1 MVLRGRNRTA
11 ADTEALH
18 LETARLRQSEAEAE
32 NLRSSLAT
40 LRAESAIAIERYEL
54 MIHAAGLG
62 LCDMDVVAADPV
74 NPDNEF
80 IWSQEFRRM
89 LGFADERE
97 FPNIL
102 RSWASRLHPDDA
114 ARTMQAFLGHLNDRT
129 GRTPY
134 HIEYRL
140 QLKNGQYRWFV
151 ATGATRRDA
160 TGVPLR
166 VAGALR
172 DIDDEKRLAERSE
185 QQLVQLGASSSQLGG
200 VSADLARAVEAAV
213 TRSAAAARTITAL
226 DASSVKIG
234 EVVKLITGIA
244 SQTNLLALNATIEA
258 ARAGETGKG
267 FAVVAHEVKELAT
280 ETGRATEN
288 ISQQVDGIRAQ
299 TSEAV
304 RSIQEIDTAM
314 QALAS
319 TQLAIDDLVQGQ
331 SG

>member
-1 MVLRGRNRTA
+1 MALRGRNRTT
-11 ADTEALH
+11 ADTGPIGDDA
-18 LETARLRQSEAEAE
+18 ARSEAEA
-32 NLRSSLAT
+32 
-40 LRAESAIAIERYEL
+40 LRAELATVRADSSVAIERYEL
-54 MIHAAGLG
+54 MIQAAGIG
-62 LCDMDVVAADPV
+62 LWDMDVVADDPV
-74 NPDNEF
+74 NPNNTF
-80 IWSQEFRRM
+80 MWSQEFRHM
-89 LGFADERE
+89 LGFVDERD

-102 RSWASRLHPDDA
+102 SSWASRLHPDDA
-114 ARTMQAFLGHLNDRT
+114 PRTVQAFLGHLNDRT

-140 QLKNGQYRWFV
+140 QLRNGDYRWFV
-151 ATGATRRDA
+151 ATGATRRDSQ
-160 TGVPLR
+160 GVPLR

-172 DIDDEKRLAERSE
+172 DIDNEKRLAETSE
-185 QQLVQLGASSSQLGG
+185 QQLAQLGASSSQLGG
-200 VSADLARAVEAAV
+200 VSADLARAVGAAV
-213 TRSAAAARTITAL
+213 TRSAAAARTIAAL

-314 QALAS
+314 QALSS
-319 TQLAIDDLVQGQ
+319 TQVAIDDLVQGHGAR
-331 SG
+331 STR